1 MTDPAPL
8 PPPPTATTSA
18 STPAPFP
25 KAVVVSSTVP
35 AAVSKLW
42 WLTGLC
48 LIIAIV
54 LVIGSQRRHGPTITI
69 HFANGH
75 GVKAGDTLQY
85 RGIIAG
91 EVTDVTL
98 QPDLKGVRVTVV
110 LEAQSASLARK
121 GSEFWVER
129 PRISLARVSGLET
142 IVGAK
147 YLGVHPGPT
156 DAPPAHRFDGI
167 ESPPTLPDAE
177 FSEIMIR
184 FAEGHGLQV
193 GDSVRHRGIVIGEVI
208 AIDLEQDLAGVSV
221 RVRLAGAGR
230 QAAREGSQFWVEHA
244 RVSVAEVRGL
254 DTLIGGRYVAVMPG
268 PVDAEL
274 VASFVGLETA
284 PVEAIPPG
292 GIEIILHAPQRWGID
307 RGVPVTYRG
316 LRVGQVTSVGLAS
329 DGSRIEARASI
340 EARYRSLVRRNSV
353 FWSTSGIGVNLG
365 LTGLQLTAD
374 TLSTIA
380 QGGIAFATPE
390 TPGEAVSSGQRFA
403 YERVAQ
409 EEWTTWRPRI
419 NLLAASRSVDGPV
432 PEPIRAIVRWTEKS
446 FGFNRKFERSGWVMI
461 LDNQMILGPAEILAP
476 TEHPI
481 DGVVLETAGVQLKLD
496 PKEVIRNGL
505 LATAPMAAPVSEGIP
520 VWPKARVRNPVEP
533 EDILIYGDP
542 QAAPHPLAASSLKAQ
557 FDGWEPES
565 TSGLSPTWHGA
576 PVAAAKDGALIGQL
590 IFRRNKPIIV
600 PLQLK

>member
-1 MTDPAPL
+1 MTEPAPL
-8 PPPPTATTSA
+8 PPPPGPT
-18 STPAPFP
+18 STPAAAPFP
-25 KAVVVSSTVP
+25 KAVVVSSSIP
-35 AAVSKLW
+35 AVASRLW
-42 WLTGLC
+42 WLTGLS
-48 LIIAIV
+48 LIVAIV
-54 LVIGSQRRHGPTITI
+54 LVIGSQRRHGPTIVI
-69 HFANGH
+69 DFANGH
-75 GVKAGDTLQY
+75 GVKAGDTLHY

-110 LEAQSASLARK
+110 LEAQAASLARD
-121 GSEFWVER
+121 GSEFWIER

-147 YLGVHPGPT
+147 YLGVHPGPA
-156 DAPPAHRFDGI
+156 DAPHRLRFTGI

-177 FSEIMIR
+177 FSEITIR

-193 GDSVRHRGIVIGEVI
+193 GDSVRHRGIVIGEVV
-208 AIDLEQDLAGVSV
+208 AVDLEQDLAGVSV
-221 RVRLAGAGR
+221 RLRLAGAGR

-254 DTLIGGRYVAVMPG
+254 DTLIGGRYVAVLPG
-268 PVDAEL
+268 PAEAEFG
-274 VASFVGLETA
+274 ASFVGLETA

-292 GIEIILHAPQRWGID
+292 GIEIILHAPQRWGVD

-390 TPGEAVSSGQRFA
+390 TPGEAASSGQRFA

-409 EEWTTWRPRI
+409 EEWTNWRPRI
-419 NLLAASRSVDGPV
+419 NLLDASRPAGGPA

-446 FGFNRKFERSGWVMI
+446 FGFNRKHERAGWIVM
-461 LDNQMILGPAEILAP
+461 LDNQQILGPTEILVP
-476 TEHPI
+476 TEHAM
-481 DGVVLETAGVQLKLD
+481 DGVVIETAGVQFRLD
-496 PKEVIRNGL
+496 PKDVIRQGL
-505 LATAPMAAPVSEGIP
+505 LAAAPMSVARPEGIP
-520 VWPKARVRNPVEP
+520 VWPKGRVRNPVEP

-542 QAAPHPLAASSLKAQ
+542 QATPYPLAGSSLKAQ
-557 FDGWEPES
+557 LDGWEPES
-565 TSGLSPTWHGA
+565 ASGLSPTWQGA
-576 PVAAAKDGALIGQL
+576 PVVSAKDGALIGQL
-590 IFRRNKPIIV
+590 VFRHNKPIIV